1 MVPSFVLFDTEFS
14 SYVIIKR
21 DLEIAGPGL
30 LLGTHEL
37 IALGPGS
44 HKWFDKQVSSTTLT
58 SHSLHAVVRETQIF
72 FGIELVTGMQVRIGL
87 RPDTHHGEGIRC
99 SRRQLSVVSGGTEKD
114 IYLPGDIVRIIVG
127 RLPKEPGIQYEEKC
141 C

>member
-14 SYVIIKR
+14 SYVIFKR

-37 IALGPGS
+37 IALGPPP
-44 HKWFDKQVSSTTLT
+44 HKWFDKQVSATTLT

-72 FGIELVTGMQVRIGL
+72 FGIELITGMQVRIGL
-87 RPDTHHGEGIRC
+87 RPDAHHGKGIRR
-99 SRRQLSVVSGGTEKD
+99 SRRKLSVVSGGTKKNV
-114 IYLPGDIVRIIVG
+114 YLGGDIVRIGVG
-127 RLPKEPGIQYEEKC
+127 RLPKKLRIKYEKKSC
-141 C
+141 

>member
-14 SYVIIKR
+14 SYIIIKR
-21 DLEIAGPGL
+21 DLKIAGPGL

-58 SHSLHAVVRETQIF
+58 SHSLHTVVRETQIF
-72 FGIELVTGMQVRIGL
+72 FGVVFVAGMQVRVGL
-87 RPDTHHGEGIRC
+87 WPDTHQGERIRR
-99 SRRQLSVVSGGTEKD
+99 SRRKLSVIAGSAEKDVHSGGNIVL
-114 IYLPGDIVRIIVG
+114 IYLFG
-127 RLPKEPGIQYEEKC
+127 RLCE
-141 C
+141 